1 MARYSRCKIS
11 GLHINFVLLQVV
23 CDKNL
28 RFLDVTT
35 GYPGSS
41 VHDAR
46 VFRNCDLKLSLLESD
61 EGNLPPQYYLLGDS
75 AYPITDYLLKLLPT
89 FRDNGHL
96 SATQFFFNHAHSST
110 RVEVDRAIGLLK
122 GKFRRLKFL
131 DMHQIL
137 DIPLVICA
145 ACVLHNFLLI
155 KNGVDKEDIELIHD
169 DDDELNDED
178 APVRT
183 GEAKRLA
190 IAQSLV
196 S

>member
-1 MARYSRCKIS
+1 MSS
-11 GLHINFVLLQVV
+11 LHINFVLLQVV

-35 GYPGSS
+35 GNPGS

-46 VFRNCDLKLSLLESD
+46 VFRNCDLKSLLESD

-75 AYPITDYLLKLLPT
+75 AYPITDYLLPP

-96 SATQFFFNHAHSST
+96 SATQKRFNHAHSST
-110 RVEVDRAIGLLK
+110 RVEVERAIGLLK

-131 DMHQIL
+131 DMIQML
-137 DIPLVICA
+137 DIPHVIFA

-155 KNGVDKEDIELIHD
+155 QNGIDEEDIELIHED
-169 DDDELNDED
+169 DDD
-178 APVRT
+178 R
-183 GEAKRLA
+183 
-190 IAQSLV
+190 
-196 S
+196 